1 MYGEDSEDDAD
12 AEENAE
18 AEDDDFIDEGVASP
32 DATRAERKPMPK
44 VTIYTLRLTYFNPQH
59 PNH

>member
-32 DATRAERKPMPK
+32 NAAKAERKPIPK
-44 VTIYTLRLTYFNPQH
+44 VTT
-59 PNH
+59 